1 MKSAKYQLPK
11 KLSQI
16 LTRKGLTLDEFLD
29 RLGTNLQDWCDAE
42 SVIADVEIEIK
53 KEVSPVLELLPEPT
67 IQEELLQ
74 ASDSPEVPK
83 KKRKEQ

>member
-16 LTRKGLTLDEFLD
+16 LTRKGITLDEFLD

-42 SVIADVEIEIK
+42 SVIADVEIEVK
-53 KEVSPVLELLPEPT
+53 KEIISAPEPLPEPT
-67 IQEELLQ
+67 VQEEPLP
-74 ASDSPEVPK
+74 APDSVEVPK
-83 KKRKEQ
+83 KKKKEQ